1 MRKPILII
9 FVALVCAACQPDS
22 AFVISRT
29 TIPARGIEI
38 PATFVHPESNV
49 DAKVPL
55 VVMAHGHGG
64 TRDEAGAFVAVAQ
77 ALAQHG
83 IASIRVDFPGC
94 GESTE
99 PFTENVLTNM
109 LADIRASREYAVS
122 FPWVDV
128 ERVGILGY
136 SMGGRLAL
144 LATSEE
150 DYSAAALWA
159 PAAGDG
165 SSSMVDFL
173 GGEDAYE
180 LLRAQAEESGY
191 AVLETPWGAR
201 QHLSLKWFA
210 DMESSKPQS
219 AISEYDGALLVLYG
233 SHDEVIDPRFGKA
246 VVTSATRSGPVVEHI
261 VEGGSHGLGFYD
273 DNDEMATEVV
283 SRTTMFLKDNL

>member
-1 MRKPILII
+1 MRKPILVI

-29 TIPARGIEI
+29 TVPSRGIEI
-38 PATFVHPESNV
+38 PATFVYPESHL

-64 TRDEAGAFVAVAQ
+64 TRDEAGAFVAVARV
-77 ALAQHG
+77 LAEQG
-83 IASIRVDFPGC
+83 IASIRVDFSGC
-94 GESTE
+94 GESSE

-109 LADIRASREYAVS
+109 LADIRASREYAAS
-122 FPWVDV
+122 FPWVDT

-150 DYSAAALWA
+150 DYSAAVLWA

-173 GGEDAYE
+173 GGQDAYE

-191 AVLETPWGAR
+191 AVLETPWGAT
-201 QHLSLKWFA
+201 QHLSLKWFT
-210 DMESSKPQS
+210 DMENSQPQP
-219 AISEYDGALLVLYG
+219 AASEFDGALLVLYA
-233 SHDEVIDPRFGKA
+233 SDDRVINPRFGRA
-246 VVTSATRSGPVVEHI
+246 VVASATRSSPLVEH
-261 VEGGSHGLGFYD
+261 VVDGGGHGLGFYTD
-273 DNDEMATEVV
+273 YTAIADEVV
-283 SRTTMFLKDNL
+283 ATTAGFLADNL

>member
-9 FVALVCAACQPDS
+9 FVALVCAACQPDG

-29 TIPARGIEI
+29 TVPSRGIEI
-38 PATFVHPESNV
+38 PATFVHPKADV

-64 TRDEAGAFVAVAQ
+64 TRDEAGAFAAVAQ
-77 ALAQHG
+77 ALAEQG
-83 IASIRVDFPGC
+83 IASIRVDFSGC

-109 LADIRASREYAVS
+109 LADIRASREYASS
-122 FPWVDV
+122 FPWVDT

-150 DYSAAALWA
+150 DYSAAVLWA

-173 GGEDAYE
+173 GGQDAYE

-201 QHLSLKWFA
+201 QHLSLKWFT

-219 AISEYDGALLVLYG
+219 AVGEYEGALLVLYG
-233 SHDEVIDPRFGKA
+233 SDDEAVAPRFGKA
-246 VVTSATRSGPVVEHI
+246 VVASAIKSSPLAEHI

-283 SRTTMFLKDNL
+283 SRTTRFLQDNL